1 MKPAKLVFLVAS
13 FGLGQCADWVN
24 FKSVKYLFVFGD
36 SYSTVGFRS
45 TSPIPNP
52 TNPIGLKYPGTT
64 ITKGENWAGVLT
76 TKVNE
81 SLILT
86 WDYAVSGQQV
96 TGVVKQ
102 IGEQFIPTAG
112 TQPSWCPWNA
122 KNSLF
127 ITWIGINDINRGV
140 VSERLPMLF
149 GLQHDLYENG
159 ARNFLFLNLPPFDRS
174 PGANYSQ
181 QVKGE
186 IAKWNSA
193 LPTHIANFTATHKN
207 ATAFLYDTQA
217 LWSEFYANPTAF
229 NITNPDTIKGGLWYD
244 EYHPSTEIQGVIGQ
258 RVAKFL
264 KSKSR

>member
-1 MKPAKLVFLVAS
+1 MKATKVVLLAAS
-13 FGLGQCADWVN
+13 FGLAQCADWVN

-45 TSPIPNP
+45 TSPVPNP

-112 TQPSWCPWNA
+112 KRPSWCPWNA
-122 KNSLF
+122 TNSLF
-127 ITWIGINDINRGV
+127 VTWIGINDINRGV
-140 VSERLPMLF
+140 
-149 GLQHDLYENG
+149 NG
-159 ARNFLFLNLPPFDRS
+159 ARNFLFLNLPPFDRA
-174 PGANYSQ
+174 PGAGYSQ

-186 IAKWNSA
+186 IAKWNTA
-193 LPTHIANFTATHKN
+193 LPTHIANFTATHKG
-207 ATAFLYDTQA
+207 ATAFLYDTQV
-217 LWSEFYANPTAF
+217 LWDEFYAKPDAF

-244 EYHPSTEIQGVIGQ
+244 EYHPSTEIQRVIGQ

>member
-1 MKPAKLVFLVAS
+1 MKATKVVLLAAS
-13 FGLGQCADWVN
+13 FGLAQCADWVN

-45 TSPIPNP
+45 TSPVPNP

-112 TQPSWCPWNA
+112 KRPSWCPWNA
-122 KNSLF
+122 TNSLF
-127 ITWIGINDINRGV
+127 VTWIGINDINRGV

-149 GLQHDLYENG
+149 GLQHDLYQNG
-159 ARNFLFLNLPPFDRS
+159 ARNFLFLNLPPFDRA
-174 PGANYSQ
+174 PGAGYSQ

-186 IAKWNSA
+186 IAKWNTA
-193 LPTHIANFTATHKN
+193 LPTHIANFTATHKG
-207 ATAFLYDTQA
+207 ATAFLYDTQV
-217 LWSEFYANPTAF
+217 LWDEFYAKPDAF

-244 EYHPSTEIQGVIGQ
+244 EYHPSTEIQRVIGQ